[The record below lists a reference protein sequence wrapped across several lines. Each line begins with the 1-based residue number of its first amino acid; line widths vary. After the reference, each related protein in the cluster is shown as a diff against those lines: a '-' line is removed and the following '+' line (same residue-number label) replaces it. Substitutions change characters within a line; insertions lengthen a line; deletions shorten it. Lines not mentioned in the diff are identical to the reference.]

1 MIVVPDSDADSI
13 PSTKPTWTASTA
25 SAADNPPVKMLLG
38 SPSSFGVNNAV
49 SGHIYHEF
57 PCDAP
62 EGISI
67 LHEGDSFGEGVE
79 ITGQRAGI
87 G

>member
-1 MIVVPDSDADSI
+1 
-13 PSTKPTWTASTA
+13 
-25 SAADNPPVKMLLG
+25 MLLG